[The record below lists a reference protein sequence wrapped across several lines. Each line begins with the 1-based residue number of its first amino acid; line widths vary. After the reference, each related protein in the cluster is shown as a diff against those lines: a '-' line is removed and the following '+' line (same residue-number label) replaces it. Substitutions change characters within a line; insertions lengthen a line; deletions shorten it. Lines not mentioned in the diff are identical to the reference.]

1 MKNLI
6 ICIASVLLSSCAT
19 DPGSPKTAPAE
30 LVFYR
35 CEYDIAFTVRFADD
49 SAIIDSS
56 RGYEVLYRNAKDLTP
71 PSAPKSDV
79 YGNRR
84 MRAEFG
90 LGATGKEALLTY
102 SLAPLVVRCS
112 RD

>member
-6 ICIASVLLSSCAT
+6 NCIASVLLASCAT
-19 DPGSPKTAPAE
+19 DPGLSKTASAE
-30 LVFYR
+30 LAFYR

-49 SAIIDSS
+49 SAVVDSN
-56 RGYEVLYRNAKDLTP
+56 RGYEVLYRNAKGLTP
-71 PSAPKSDV
+71 PSTPKSDV

-84 MRAEFG
+84 MRVEFG
-90 LGATGKEALLTY
+90 LGASGKEALLTY
-102 SLAPLVVRCS
+102 SLAPLVVCCS